1 MTVINIVTLINII
14 AIILSPIIALFI
26 SHRIQINY
34 EKRKEKI
41 EILKTLMARRVL
53 ANSIEYVNALN
64 TIDIIFADSPKVK
77 AAYKD
82 LYEAYNQ
89 PNFDISKSHMMLTKL
104 IESIVVDVGY
114 KEKITWD
121 AIQQPYYPVW
131 LNNQIQADSTIK
143 EYNLA
148 IASSALYGYQQQ
160 ENNKG

>member
-1 MTVINIVTLINII
+1 MTIINII

-26 SHRIQINY
+26 SHKVQINH

-41 EILKTLMARRVL
+41 EILKILMARRVL

-64 TIDIIFADSPKVK
+64 TIDIIFADSSKVK
-77 AAYKD
+77 EAYKK
-82 LYEAYNQ
+82 LYEAYHQ
-89 PNFDISKSHMMLTKL
+89 PNYDVSKSQMMLTKL
-104 IESIVVDVGY
+104 IETIVADVGY

-121 AIQQPYYPVW
+121 TIQQPYYPIW
-131 LNNQIQADSTIK
+131 LDNQIQADSTIQ

-148 IASSALYGYQQQ
+148 IASSALYGYQRQ